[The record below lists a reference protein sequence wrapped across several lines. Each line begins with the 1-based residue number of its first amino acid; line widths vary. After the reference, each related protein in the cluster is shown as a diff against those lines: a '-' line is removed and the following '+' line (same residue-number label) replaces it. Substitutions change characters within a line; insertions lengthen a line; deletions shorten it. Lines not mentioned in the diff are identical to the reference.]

1 MMVSRSVL
9 QQFCSVRGLSPIGEP
24 PVLLK
29 RLTNFLKG
37 MQGVECLFCR
47 SMDENISSKA
57 PVCDDCDQCASPA
70 STLTLPSSDDDVESE
85 PEPEDDAELE
95 PEPEP
100 DAEPVA

>member
-1 MMVSRSVL
+1 MCIFVSSDGTQCPL
-9 QQFCSVRGLSPIGEP
+9 HQL
-24 PVLLK
+24 
-29 RLTNFLKG
+29 